1 MSPISPS
8 PYVAKKLGCTKTVY
22 GGKKARSKK
31 ARKTA
36 KKGKQARKTAKKGK
50 KSTKR
55 KSFFARLFKL

>member
-8 PYVAKKLGCTKTVY
+8 PVVY